1 MAIQAKEL
9 SELHARLA
17 KHMLG
22 SLEQNEKAKELLEEF
37 SEDLPTPV
45 VMFLE
50 SCSQD
55 NPALFTSI
63 AKFLKDN
70 QITVAPEA
78 SQELSKVQKMLA
90 EKRKRLS
97 SISTEAVNE

>member
-1 MAIQAKEL
+1 MGIQAKDL

-17 KHMLG
+17 RHMLG
-22 SLEQNEKAKELLEEF
+22 SLEQNEKAKELLAEF

-45 VMFLE
+45 VLFLE
-50 SCSQD
+50 SCAQD
-55 NPALFTSI
+55 NPALFTAI

-70 QITVAPEA
+70 LITIAPEA
-78 SQELSKVQKMLA
+78 SQELSKVQKLLA

-97 SISTEAVNE
+97 TVPTEAVNE